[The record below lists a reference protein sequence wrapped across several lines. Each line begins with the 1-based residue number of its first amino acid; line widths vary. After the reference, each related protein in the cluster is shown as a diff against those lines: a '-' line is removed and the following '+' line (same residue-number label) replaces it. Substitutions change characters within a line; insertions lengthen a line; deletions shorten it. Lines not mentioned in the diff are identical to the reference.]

1 MPSINVPSLQVAQ
14 ANIGGESGPDP
25 SWMGTDDVA
34 PPNGE
39 TSPQV
44 IVLAVVCSAIG
55 TALLAFA
62 LAKLWQQH
70 RGGSPGPVDRSEFVP
85 PPPPYSLD
93 PPPPF
98 PSPAVPPVVV
108 ANHVQATT
116 HHGAYHDEVSERY
129 EEEIELLDLPR
140 RRERER
146 REGEGQLRDS
156 PAYYPGLADCPNL

>member
-1 MPSINVPSLQVAQ
+1 MPSLNITSAQ
-14 ANIGGESGPDP
+14 SFVGARAGPDP
-25 SWMGTDDVA
+25 NLDPSWFGTGDHAA
-34 PPNGE
+34 PSGG

-70 RGGSPGPVDRSEFVP
+70 RGGGSPRPVDRSEFVP

-93 PPPPF
+93 PPPPV
-98 PSPAVPPVVV
+98 PEVVVPAMV

-116 HHGAYHDEVSERY
+116 HHGAYHHEVSERE
-129 EEEIELLDLPR
+129 EEEIELLELPR
-140 RRERER
+140 RRE
-146 REGEGQLRDS
+146 EGEAGGGG
-156 PAYYPGLADCPNL
+156 PVVGLAGALPRPGGLS